1 MGEQENAEMR
11 KSVNYC
17 EANATQFSCQP
28 VKIPG
33 TLMVRDLTVN
43 QAYAW
48 ERYPGSNPGLEAT
61 VSLKIIIVPL

>member
-43 QAYAW
+43 QAYA
-48 ERYPGSNPGLEAT
+48 
-61 VSLKIIIVPL
+61 